1 MKKVANGIY
10 EKELLLIRDSVMAWS
25 WQVATQDD
33 DDLPALEDYD
43 RNPTPPHQGMTV
55 WMHSLTGGSA
65 EHAYYVR
72 LHV

>member
-33 DDLPALEDYD
+33 DDAQLASP
-43 RNPTPPHQGMTV
+43 RHPTPPHQGMTV